1 MSVNISSWNKAI
13 TWTHVQGCY
22 VAWNICQILLFII
35 SDMDWRARGNPPPEC
50 IETRRV
56 PAPGPGMSRCCTG
69 GCFTLC
75 GVHGWPPANSGWHAG
90 WASELILSCPSCT
103 HTYPFWTSPQAQ
115 SSGSTYGPNP
125 RLMWVQ
131 RSISH
136 HIPHCHV
143 SDIQVTDPCSDLKKL
158 TYSLFSC
165 I

>member
-1 MSVNISSWNKAI
+1 MEQSHYLNPCSRLLCCMEYLPNIVVYYFRYGLKSPRK
-13 TWTHVQGCY
+13 
-22 VAWNICQILLFII
+22 
-35 SDMDWRARGNPPPEC
+35 PPPEC

-143 SDIQVTDPCSDLKKL
+143 SDIQLTDPCSDLKKL